1 MKNEVKYVNSINEF
15 TQQELVDYYYQVV
28 YEVIEDRYE
37 ESDYT
42 KTVNLCFLQQRLI
55 DILIDIRKTLDS
67 VIFND
72 NETLMEL
79 LNLFT
84 DVKTIITSITYDI
97 KYNDYETDYLNQIRR
112 LNNKT
117 YIIQKGGE

>member
-28 YEVIEDRYE
+28 YEVIEDRFE

-42 KTVNLCFLQQRLI
+42 KTVDLIFLQQRLI
-55 DILIDIRKTLDS
+55 DILIDMRKTIDS
-67 VIFND
+67 VDFKD
-72 NETLMEL
+72 KDSLLEL

-84 DVKTIITSITYDI
+84 DVKTIITSISYDI
-97 KYNDYETDYLNQIRR
+97 KYDDYETDYLNQIRR